1 MSAHKQHKQK
11 QEDAD
16 AADGL
21 CFIAAQVFCILM
33 MCLAGM
39 LFGGIIGEMQ
49 ARVPLWLARFMLL
62 RHITANLMVMTGH
75 EQRRRSCNFKL

>member
-1 MSAHKQHKQK
+1 VVAKASAKREKTQKDGHLPVSMSAHKQHKQK

-49 ARVPLWLARFMLL
+49 ARVPLWLARFML
-62 RHITANLMVMTGH
+62 
-75 EQRRRSCNFKL
+75 